1 MKRLPFA
8 SFRSLFCPGAF
19 SPCPAQDKT
28 QFSIHGTGGLRTA
41 GFLGRRNSHC
51 LPMVG
56 MVINLRFP
64 VIKGGARVYPQY
76 KESIDPG
83 TYSRGLSHRF
93 KTFPDWWIV
102 LNHSLI
108 RCFVLEGLSYYWSR
122 SCSHQFPHDRSLV
135 PPKVPASSRLRQSA
149 YTSVYG
155 PGYTLSLRFAK
166 WPVSDYNTLTHNIV
180 LFVWYKHGILCPAL
194 SFSGCPHCAHGYC
207 NASLNT
213 VSFNFYS
220 SNIGIGWYWK
230 RKSYET
236 GILPGA
242 LMKRVEVHHAVED
255 GNFVELS
262 TNPFQTPEVIH
273 FTPRIGVPQK
283 WMVYNGKPY

>member
-1 MKRLPFA
+1 MQFDKFGQDAPFFPAGLKHTIGILMFMNNRSVLKRRHNKQYNPICNDTPDMKRLPFA

-108 RCFVLEGLSYYWSR
+108 RCFVLEGLSYY
-122 SCSHQFPHDRSLV
+122 
-135 PPKVPASSRLRQSA
+135 
-149 YTSVYG
+149 
-155 PGYTLSLRFAK
+155 
-166 WPVSDYNTLTHNIV
+166 
-180 LFVWYKHGILCPAL
+180 
-194 SFSGCPHCAHGYC
+194 
-207 NASLNT
+207 
-213 VSFNFYS
+213 
-220 SNIGIGWYWK
+220 
-230 RKSYET
+230 
-236 GILPGA
+236 
-242 LMKRVEVHHAVED
+242 
-255 GNFVELS
+255 
-262 TNPFQTPEVIH
+262 
-273 FTPRIGVPQK
+273 
-283 WMVYNGKPY
+283 